1 MQLKG
6 LDELNRRIPELNST
20 GGKVKFALRFLAVAA
35 IVTTY
40 FILTDQIPT
49 WTLDSQI
56 VIVAIGFLFISRFFT
71 QKKILL
77 EKYGDEAYRHAIW
90 CYAVPGLAMLISAVA
105 HIGYM
110 NGPAFTQPTLTTIFS
125 VLGWFCLAI
134 GIPLWIRSALAFGF
148 DNLSMLYVYF
158 PQEGLIVRSSIYN
171 VLRHPVYAGILRV
184 GFGLAFLNMGIYAI
198 TFSFLMPLGFFGW
211 VRLVEEKELLERIPN
226 YAEYRKHVPA
236 FWPRLS
242 NLGVFFKFLLTGG

>member
-6 LDELNRRIPELNST
+6 LDELNRHIPELNST
-20 GGKVKFALRFLAVAA
+20 GGKIKFALRFLAIVA

-71 QKKILL
+71 QKRNLL
-77 EKYGDEAYRHAIW
+77 EKYGEKAYFHAIW
-90 CYAVPGLAMLISAVA
+90 RYAVPGLAMLLSAVA

-110 NGPAFTQPTLTTIFS
+110 NGPKFTQPTITTIFS
-125 VLGWFCLAI
+125 ILGWYNLVLGLS
-134 GIPLWIRSALAFGF
+134 LWIRSALAFGF

-158 PQEGLIVRSSIYN
+158 PQEGQIVRSSIYN
-171 VLRHPVYAGILRV
+171 ALRHPVYAGIIRV
-184 GFGLAFLNMGIYAI
+184 GFGLAFLNMGIYPI

-211 VRLVEEKELLERIPN
+211 IRLVEEKELLERIPT
-226 YAEYRKHVPA
+226 YSEYRKHTPA
-236 FWPRLS
+236 FWPQIK
-242 NLGVFFKFLLTGG
+242 NLPTFFRFLFTGK